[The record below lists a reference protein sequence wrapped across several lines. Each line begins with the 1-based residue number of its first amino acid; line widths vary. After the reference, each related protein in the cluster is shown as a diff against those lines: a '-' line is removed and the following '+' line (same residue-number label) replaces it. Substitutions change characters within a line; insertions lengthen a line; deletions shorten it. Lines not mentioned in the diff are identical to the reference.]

1 MLNLDDIMRDYDNT
15 HNIIYDNRDCDFKE
29 LYQFLRGYNLM
40 DDGEYKQFD
49 FADGCYIYTIGQYK
63 DEKLH
68 LSKYF
73 TIIHNNIELEFER
86 S

>member
-1 MLNLDDIMRDYDNT
+1 MLNLD
-15 HNIIYDNRDCDFKE
+15 NIAYIYDCVNKTIGDSSDCEFEK
-29 LYQFLRGYNLM
+29 LCTILKGYNLM

-49 FADGCYIYTIGQYK
+49 FADGDYIFTIKQYK
-63 DEKLH
+63 DEKPH